1 MHTELKGKN
10 ILIGVTGGIAVYK
23 ICELIRRLK
32 TLEVN
37 LKVILTSGAEKFIT
51 PLLFSALSGERV
63 YTNDDFFKPS
73 GQILHI
79 ELASFPDIVLVAP
92 ATASFIGKLAYGL
105 AEELLVATILATKAS
120 VYIFPSMN
128 TNMWENPIVQKNV
141 DILKNL
147 GYKVYEPSYGVLA
160 CEMVGKGRLPEIE
173 EIMEVTFAH
182 FVKKNMTGKK
192 VLITGGPT
200 REFID
205 DVRFITNDSSGKTAF
220 SIAREAFYRGAKV
233 YLVWGGK
240 TLPGKFPNLSEIFKI
255 PKPEVYFVKTTR
267 EMLEVCKSLFPK
279 CDIGIFAAAPCDFR
293 PKKFFKGKIKKQE
306 LKMLEIELTEDIAQ
320 TLGKMKREDQIT
332 IGFALEQEENLEK
345 YAYQKKR
352 EKNFDFIVANPPSAI
367 GAEVADYLILT
378 PKDKL
383 KFTQVSKSYLARVLL
398 DLIGM

>member
-1 MHTELKGKN
+1 MQTELKGKN
-10 ILIGVTGGIAVYK
+10 VLIGVTGGIAIYK
-23 ICELIRRLK
+23 TCELIRRLK
-32 TLEVN
+32 ALEVN
-37 LKVILTSGAEKFIT
+37 LRVILTSGAEKFVT
-51 PLLFSALSGERV
+51 PLLFSALTGEKA
-63 YTNDDFFKPS
+63 YINEDFFKPS

-79 ELASFPDIVLVAP
+79 ELAHFPDIIIVAP
-92 ATASFIGKLAYGL
+92 ATASFLGKLAYGL
-105 AEELLVATILATKAS
+105 AEELLVATILATKAP

-141 DILKNL
+141 ENLKNL
-147 GYKVYEPSYGVLA
+147 GYKVYEPSYGPLA
-160 CEMVGKGRLPEIE
+160 CEVTGRGRLPEVE
-173 EIMEVTFAH
+173 EILEVIYAH
-182 FVKKNMTGKK
+182 FVKKSMKDKK

-205 DVRFITNDSSGKTAF
+205 EVRFITNDSSGKTAF
-220 SIAREAFYRGAKV
+220 FLAKEAFYRGAKV
-233 YLVWGGK
+233 YLVWGGRS
-240 TLPGKFPNLSEIFKI
+240 LPGIFPNLSDIFQI
-255 PKPEVYFVKTTR
+255 PDPEVYFVKTTR

-293 PKKFFKGKIKKQE
+293 PKRFFKGKIKKQE

-320 TLGKMKREDQIT
+320 NLGKTKREDQIT

-345 YAYQKKR
+345 YAFQKKR

-383 KFTQVSKSYLARVLL
+383 KFTQVSKAYLAKILL
-398 DLIGM
+398 DLIGK